1 MKTSCIHLLNKHNH
15 SESYPPEHFF
25 LETTFKICKD
35 SSKTHGSEEGSQT
48 LSYLIFTICSKFGG
62 FEFCRVITFFEFL
75 LVSSLVVVV
84 KVPRK
89 CLVNIRFFVL
99 KTSFFHLHSS
109 WKTAYVRTQDLK
121 SKIRQIYG
129 RGSIICLKFDFRS
142 SQVLKGIRI
151 CFRVW
156 SKFWRSQPCIH
167 PKNRAPAQIKR
178 FLVLKCVI
186 NQILD
191 FKLGL
196 QI

>member
-1 MKTSCIHLLNKHNH
+1 MKRTPNIHCIEFTTPLSQKVHFSKNLGALHRSFLCKMKTSCIHLHNKHNH

-35 SSKTHGSEEGSQT
+35 PSKTHGSAEGSKT
-48 LSYLIFTICSKFGG
+48 LSYLISTICSKFGG

-109 WKTAYVRTQDLK
+109 LKTACQNPRFEV
-121 SKIRQIYG
+121 
-129 RGSIICLKFDFRS
+129 
-142 SQVLKGIRI
+142 
-151 CFRVW
+151 
-156 SKFWRSQPCIH
+156 
-167 PKNRAPAQIKR
+167 KNTSNLRAW
-178 FLVLKCVI
+178 
-186 NQILD
+186 
-191 FKLGL
+191 
-196 QI
+196 

>member
-1 MKTSCIHLLNKHNH
+1 MYSPRYEASSQRKLPTGT
-15 SESYPPEHFF
+15 FF
-25 LETTFKICKD
+25 LETLFKICKD
-35 SSKTHGSEEGSQT
+35 SSKTHGSEKGSQF

-109 WKTAYVRTQDLK
+109 WKTACQNPRFEVKNTSNLRAWQYYLLEIRFSIKPSSEKHQDMFQSVKQLLALTTVHPPK
-121 SKIRQIYG
+121 K
-129 RGSIICLKFDFRS
+129 
-142 SQVLKGIRI
+142 
-151 CFRVW
+151 
-156 SKFWRSQPCIH
+156 PCPRPDQTI
-167 PKNRAPAQIKR
+167 
-178 FLVLKCVI
+178 FSLKCVI
-186 NQILD
+186 NQSLD
-191 FKLGL
+191 CKLGL